1 MKEKKAVDRQ
11 NMGDFF
17 KHKKQKETKHEFKS
31 GKARWDLAKSREQGG
46 QHKSHNRGV
55 GQKIVY
61 RLVKQSGNQKS
72 ELD

>member
-31 GKARWDLAKSREQGG
+31 GKAR
-46 QHKSHNRGV
+46 
-55 GQKIVY
+55 
-61 RLVKQSGNQKS
+61 
-72 ELD
+72 